1 MKKKK
6 NFKKHGNVVLFPG
19 TIERMVD
26 EARELAENYHY
37 AQANELFEKVFKLT
51 TGDETSLSVYAYSL
65 YEAKNFKKAKEVC
78 EELLTLGPSMY
89 FEVME
94 LYLTICMQLRQYKQ
108 VEKIIA
114 SLFDEDVIPLDQ
126 VEKFHRLQKLNADIA
141 ENQSTQLEEFVEEPS
156 FEEMFEL
163 DGAAFIQKSFQAQL
177 VIVHELEGKNVRPMI
192 TELKWIVEHED
203 VHPFIQSLILILLVE
218 QDVNVSLKISKFN
231 RMEMVNP
238 AQLELPMETPQFQA
252 VYQHVLNRLEQ
263 EPSTLELVESLIAKH
278 AIVTYP
284 FEWLDYDSE
293 DVAISYIDFVRTMFG
308 EIREMDYEIIDFI
321 QSLEGLMNLTDI

>member
-1 MKKKK
+1 MKKKI
-6 NFKKHGNVVLFPG
+6 NFKKHSNVVLFPG
-19 TIERMVD
+19 TIDRLLD
-26 EARELAENYHY
+26 EARELAENFQYI
-37 AQANELFEKVFKLT
+37 QANEMFEKAFKLT
-51 TGDETSLSVYAYSL
+51 TGDEASLSVYAYSL

-78 EELLTLGPSMY
+78 EDLLTLGPSMY

-114 SLFDEDVIPLDQ
+114 SLFEEEVIPPDQ
-126 VEKFHRLQKLNADIA
+126 EEKFHRLQKLNAEIA
-141 ENQSTQLEEFVEEPS
+141 ENQSAHLEETVEGPS

-163 DGAAFIQKSFQAQL
+163 DGATFIKKTFQAQL

-192 TELKWIVEHED
+192 AELKWIIEHED
-203 VHPFIQSLILILLVE
+203 VHPFIQSLLLILLVE
-218 QDVNVSLKISKFN
+218 QDVNVLLQISKFN
-231 RMEMVNP
+231 RAEMVNP

-252 VYQHVLNRLEQ
+252 VYKHVLDRLEQ
-263 EPSTLELVESLIAKH
+263 EPSTFELVESIIAKH

-293 DVAISYIDFVRTMFG
+293 DVAAGYIDYVRSMFG
-308 EIREMDYEIIDFI
+308 DIREMDSEMIDFI
-321 QSLEGLMNLTDI
+321 QSLEGLLNLTDI